1 MLELAAT
8 EISYGP
14 VADSM
19 FELTPPAKVKIEE
32 VVERHA
38 RADAGAR
45 CWRSAPPSGEPR
57 AARPPRHQS
66 CNARQAEDH
75 HPRTRPGTIVVL
87 EAKARGA
94 KHGHALEGLPQVKIN
109 STSASELRT
118 ALGTVL
124 SFERSGV
131 RYVLAGS
138 VKPGQLEALA
148 RGL

>member
-1 MLELAAT
+1 
-8 EISYGP
+8 
-14 VADSM
+14 
-19 FELTPPAKVKIEE
+19 
-32 VVERHA
+32 
-38 RADAGAR
+38 
-45 CWRSAPPSGEPR
+45 
-57 AARPPRHQS
+57 
-66 CNARQAEDH
+66 
-75 HPRTRPGTIVVL
+75 VL
-87 EAKARGA
+87 EAKAHGA

-109 STSASELRT
+109 GTSASELRT